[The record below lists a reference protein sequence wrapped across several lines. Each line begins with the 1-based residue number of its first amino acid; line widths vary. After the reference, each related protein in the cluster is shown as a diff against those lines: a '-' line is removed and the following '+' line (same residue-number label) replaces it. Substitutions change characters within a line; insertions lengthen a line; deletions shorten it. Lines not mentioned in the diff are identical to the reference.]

1 MINECE
7 IHSQICYRW
16 TSCPGCPAGLR
27 MGYVWSSPEV
37 LVVFS
42 FLDLLRRSASLPL
55 SSSLIVTSFPPSSP
69 SSSRWKSLK
78 WLLRWEQKKDKDI
91 VEFKFANIKD
101 PSETFSSEYAVD
113 FLISDIDQSSLFD
126 VQKSEYIFT
135 LLEGDSDESLLGLRL
150 SPNKLHFLQK
160 GHRRRV
166 TFKAVGLDDNR
177 WHTVVL
183 AVTGRYT
190 ILTVDCGT
198 PLEL

>member
-1 MINECE
+1 MN
-7 IHSQICYRW
+7 S
-16 TSCPGCPAGLR
+16 
-27 MGYVWSSPEV
+27 
-37 LVVFS
+37 
-42 FLDLLRRSASLPL
+42 
-55 SSSLIVTSFPPSSP
+55 
-69 SSSRWKSLK
+69 
-78 WLLRWEQKKDKDI
+78 
-91 VEFKFANIKD
+91 
-101 PSETFSSEYAVD
+101 
-113 FLISDIDQSSLFD
+113 DQSSLFD